1 MHKEKDENGMLSHL
15 HHHDA
20 YRSRELGAFEHGLL
34 EGDMFLQV
42 SKNINNYASSSCV
55 FFYNLILRLYNM
67 REFLS
72 LLFWYFH
79 YKRTCMNF
87 TLVLVKSKKKSF
99 RELDSKE
106 GK

>member
-42 SKNINNYASSSCV
+42 SKNKQ
-55 FFYNLILRLYNM
+55 LHT
-67 REFLS
+67 
-72 LLFWYFH
+72 FH
-79 YKRTCMNF
+79 F
-87 TLVLVKSKKKSF
+87 I
-99 RELDSKE
+99 
-106 GK
+106 